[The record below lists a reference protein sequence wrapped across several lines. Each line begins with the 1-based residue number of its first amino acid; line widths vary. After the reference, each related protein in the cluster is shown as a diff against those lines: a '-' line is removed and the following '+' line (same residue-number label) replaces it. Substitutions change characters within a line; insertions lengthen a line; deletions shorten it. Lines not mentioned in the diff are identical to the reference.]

1 MTFIGLGRADSDAPD
16 LHLLP
21 FEKSGTAHAHARGVI
36 SPARTAWS
44 TTTPLTLVGG
54 PGVRSVNFV
63 ANVLFLPNG
72 FTDADRG
79 AYENLVRLV
88 VKRLEARNRTTTF
101 FTLLGRVNYW
111 LASPHA
117 GISVLNEDSV
127 DHGRTLTPDDSTT
140 FLSALRGPAN
150 QVLGPLWT
158 TGKDRNRVVVVCR
171 SSHDGGATGSPGG
184 LGSPRR
190 GGDAERPG
198 LRLLPDLTTPA

>member
-1 MTFIGLGRADSDAPD
+1 MTSIGLGRADASD

-21 FEKSGTAHAHARGVI
+21 FEKPGAAHPVRAR
-36 SPARTAWS
+36 PWS
-44 TTTPLTLVGG
+44 TTTPLTHLGG

-63 ANVLFLPNG
+63 PNVLFLSDG

-79 AYENLVRLV
+79 AYESLVRLV
-88 VKRLEARNRTTTF
+88 VKRLESQDRTRPF

-111 LASPHA
+111 LASPQA
-117 GISVLNEDSV
+117 GISVLNEI
-127 DHGRTLTPDDSTT
+127 TLNPRRPTAEDFTT
-140 FLSALRGPAN
+140 FLNALRGPAH

-171 SSHDGGATGSPGG
+171 SSHNGGDNDPLAG

-198 LRLLPDLTTPA
+198 PRLPPGLTAPA